1 MQRLEPGQPGPRLSV
16 STPEVEVL
24 ATARGQEQLVL
35 EFDVFRDGRGFSLA
49 ALLRARGFPGR
60 LGAAGKVLPDQVRH
74 LRRSGF
80 DAVELAAGA
89 DPAPWQ
95 KLDQVYTAAYQP
107 GGHDRQVWQA
117 RLARRR
123 DEGLEA
129 LAARLNDEHADSPAE
144 AILAAALA
152 PELGR
157 RAAAISSFGA
167 EAAVLLHLVSRIRP
181 DLPVIFLETGQ
192 HFFQTLA
199 YRRTLSQNL
208 GLSDVRSVQPDPAAV
223 ARLDPRGDL
232 WRDDA
237 NACCKLRKVEPLHE
251 ALQGFDTR
259 ITGRKR
265 YQNHERAG
273 LRPFE
278 AVDGSLIVN
287 PLVAWTP
294 QQIEAWITEHGL
306 PRHPLVEHG
315 YPSIGC
321 WPCTRAVEPDD
332 DPRGGRWAG
341 QAKTECGIHRPAQRE
356 PA

>member
-16 STPEVEVL
+16 SAPEMEVL
-24 ATARGQEQLVL
+24 AAARGQKQLVL

-49 ALLRARGFPGR
+49 ALLRARGFQGR
-60 LGAAGKVLPDQVRH
+60 LIAAGKVLPDQVRH

-80 DAVELAAGA
+80 DAVELAIGT

-95 KLDQVYTAAYQP
+95 KLDQIYSAAYQP
-107 GGHDRQVWQA
+107 GGHDRQVRQA
-117 RLARRR
+117 RLASRR
-123 DEGLEA
+123 DESLQA
-129 LAARLNDEHADSPAE
+129 LAARLNDDHADSPAE
-144 AILAAALA
+144 AILAAALL

-157 RAAAISSFGA
+157 QAAAISSFGA

-199 YRRTLSQNL
+199 YRRTLSQSL
-208 GLSDVRSVQPDPAAV
+208 GLSDVRSVQPDPATV
-223 ARLDPRGDL
+223 ARQDPKGDL

-237 NACCKLRKVEPLHE
+237 NACCALRKIQPLQD
-251 ALQGFDTR
+251 ALADFDTR

-265 YQNHERAG
+265 YQNRERAG

-278 AVDGSLIVN
+278 VINEDLVVN

-294 QQIEAWITEHGL
+294 RQIEAWITEHRL
-306 PRHPLVEHG
+306 PRHPLVEQG

-321 WPCTRAVEPDD
+321 WPCTRAVEPDH
-332 DPRGGRWAG
+332 DPREGRWAG
-341 QAKTECGIHRPAQRE
+341 QAKTECGIHRPTRRE